1 MHFVLHFLNQFLKE
15 EYIKVFGVFIT
26 SIAINLVQTK
36 GISETSSKLI
46 DAVHHN
52 RVPDINKKF
61 HIYCA
66 LLFMMLVLYYIYY
79 TIENDLLT
87 KLKSWARHK
96 MLEAL
101 ILVNSDRF
109 SDENFTKLNSPIHR
123 VADLFVAILNKFVSN
138 ILPNLLY
145 LLIVTAF
152 FLTVSPM
159 LSLFFFVGNVVICL
173 YYYYFFDD
181 MIKTNIEYEEKLFQ
195 TDSHL
200 IDVLN
205 NMDKIV
211 YRGQSKE
218 EILSFLDRSN
228 DNIESGMKYY
238 SMINNHSTVVSLI
251 IWFVLILSIW
261 YMLQMFLK
269 KKMTP
274 VFFVTS
280 LTILLLYKEKIE
292 WLLSEIPDTL
302 GYMGRIQ
309 TTLEYF
315 GHVDKFYETI
325 LQDNRFDSKKVEF
338 KKIEFKNVSYKY
350 NGTTTNV
357 FDNRSYIVHPVDSQI
372 IGITGPSGRGK
383 STFVKLILKMYKS
396 DEGEIL
402 IDDVNIDKLDPGYIR
417 ENITYVNQNSKL
429 FDKKVVDNMLYG
441 CGDREICNYFLK
453 RIMTYPNIAKLYKN
467 MDIETKEAGSLGENL
482 SGGQRQ
488 VVNMIGGLINP
499 SRILILD
506 EPTNALDPTLKK
518 EVIGLIKEFSK
529 YKQAVMIITHDKD
542 VFKIF
547 DTELRM

>member
-1 MHFVLHFLNQFLKE
+1 
-15 EYIKVFGVFIT
+15 
-26 SIAINLVQTK
+26 
-36 GISETSSKLI
+36 
-46 DAVHHN
+46 
-52 RVPDINKKF
+52 
-61 HIYCA
+61 
-66 LLFMMLVLYYIYY
+66 
-79 TIENDLLT
+79 
-87 KLKSWARHK
+87 

-101 ILVNSDRF
+101 ILVNSERF

-123 VADLFVAILNKFVSN
+123 VADLFVAILSKIVSN

-145 LLIVTAF
+145 LCIVTAF

-159 LSLFFFVGNVVICL
+159 LSLFFFIGNLIICC
-173 YYYYFFDD
+173 YYYFFFEE
-181 MIKTNIEYEEKLFQ
+181 MINTNIEYEKKLFK

-205 NMDKIV
+205 NMDKVV

-218 EILSFLDRSN
+218 ELLSFLDRSN
-228 DNIESGMKYY
+228 DNIDSGMKYY
-238 SMINNHSTVVSLI
+238 SLIKNHSTIVSFI

-261 YMLQMFLK
+261 YMLRMFLNK
-269 KKMTP
+269 QMTP

-292 WLLSEIPDTL
+292 WLVSEIPDTL
-302 GYMGRIQ
+302 GYVGRIQ
-309 TTLEYF
+309 TTLDYF

-325 LQDNRFDSKKVEF
+325 LQENRFEKRQLDFKKVEF
-338 KKIEFKNVSYKY
+338 KNVTYKY
-350 NGTTTNV
+350 NGATTNV
-357 FDNRSYIVHPVDSQI
+357 FENRSYIIKPVDSQI
-372 IGITGPSGRGK
+372 IGITGASGRGK

-396 DEGEIL
+396 DSGEIL
-402 IDDVNIDKLDPGYIR
+402 IDDVNIDKLDPSYIR

-441 CGDREICNYFLK
+441 CGDKDICKYFLK
-453 RIMTYPNIAKLYKN
+453 RIMAYPHIAKLYKN
-467 MDIETKEAGSLGENL
+467 VDIETKEAGSLGENL

-506 EPTNALDPTLKK
+506 EPTNALDPALKK

-529 YKQAVMIITHDKD
+529 FKQAVMIITHDKD
-542 VFKIF
+542 VFQIF